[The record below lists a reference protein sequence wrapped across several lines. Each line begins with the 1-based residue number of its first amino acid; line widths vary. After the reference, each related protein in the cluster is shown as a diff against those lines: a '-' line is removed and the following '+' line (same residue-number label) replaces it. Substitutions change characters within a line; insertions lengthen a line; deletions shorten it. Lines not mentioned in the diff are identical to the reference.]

1 MAHPQADPLTF
12 ALLLALLALALSIAG
27 TRADLAWR
35 RRRADAAAAAAK
47 QWAWQLAEV
56 TFDGIVIHRA
66 GTVLQM
72 NHACARLLGV
82 REREWRGQ
90 NLATAATPEHAAS
103 LRAALEAPPPGILP
117 FTLLRADKTAIPVE
131 LANHTIQLDGA
142 PATAT
147 VIRDITQRDADAA
160 QIARLLNFDALTSL
174 PNRKSFLEAL
184 ASAIAVNEKQGGTS
198 SVFQIDIDQFKA
210 INEQIG
216 RTGGDVLL
224 KQIAGR
230 LGGLLKA
237 GDMLARLGGDK
248 FGILI
253 PSTGA
258 ASRAILLAGQLEAAF
273 TEPFIIDGQLVK
285 ASVSTGIAVFPDH
298 AADPDGLMKA
308 SSFALK
314 QAGRAG
320 GGFCH
325 MFSHDEAQSF
335 RAGIKR
341 DMFSAGITDPQ
352 RLTQDLRD
360 ALQNGE
366 ITLAYQPIFRA
377 GDLAPAGFEALV
389 RWTHRRDGPIPPNV
403 FLPLAEQSG
412 LIHEIGGYVLE
423 TACAEAT
430 HIAGN
435 LKMAVNLSPL
445 QFRDAT
451 LPARL
456 TTILRKTGLPA
467 ARLELEVT
475 ERLLID
481 NAAAA
486 AAALAALRAVGV
498 SLTLDD
504 FGTGIS
510 SLSYLCDFPFAR
522 LKIDKRFI
530 AALGQDDNADA
541 IVSAILALAANLRL
555 EVTAEGVETDAQLA
569 HLRKNGCHFVQ
580 GFLLGRPTER
590 AVAPNIAPFRPA
602 LQRGQPMPASPLI
615 MPATA

>member
-1 MAHPQADPLTF
+1 MVLPQADPLTL

-27 TRADLAWR
+27 TRAELAWR
-35 RRRADAAAAAAK
+35 RQRSAAADSAAK
-47 QWAWQLAEV
+47 QWAWQLADAA
-56 TFDGIVIHRA
+56 FDGIVIHRA
-66 GTVLQM
+66 GTIIQM
-72 NHACARLLGV
+72 NHACARMLGV
-82 REREWRGQ
+82 RDREWRGQ
-90 NLATAATPEHAAS
+90 NLATAAVPEQTAR
-103 LRAALEAPPPGILP
+103 LRATLEAPPPGILP

-131 LANHTIQLDGA
+131 IANHTIQMDGA

-147 VIRDITQRDADAA
+147 VIRDVTQREADAA
-160 QIARLLNFDALTSL
+160 QIALLLNFDAATGL
-174 PNRKSFLEAL
+174 PNRKSFLAAL
-184 ASAIAVNEKQGGTS
+184 AAAIAINEKQGGTS
-198 SVFQIDIDQFKA
+198 SVFQIDIDQFKG
-210 INEQIG
+210 INDQIG
-216 RTGGDVLL
+216 RAAGDVLL

-230 LGGLLKA
+230 LGGLLKP
-237 GDMLARLGGDK
+237 GDTLARLGGDK

-258 ASRAILLAGQLEAAF
+258 ANRAVLLAGQLEAAF

-285 ASVSTGIAVFPDH
+285 TSVSTGIAVFPDH

-352 RLTQDLRD
+352 RLTQDLRE
-360 ALQNGE
+360 AMQNGE
-366 ITLAYQPIFRA
+366 ISLAYQPIFRA
-377 GDLAPAGFEALV
+377 ADLAPAGFEALV

-412 LIHEIGGYVLE
+412 LIHEIGGFVLE
-423 TACAEAT
+423 MACAEAT
-430 HIAGN
+430 HIASN

-445 QFRDAT
+445 QFRDST
-451 LPARL
+451 LPTRINN
-456 TTILRKTGLPA
+456 ILRKTGLPPG
-467 ARLELEVT
+467 RLELEVT

-486 AAALAALRAVGV
+486 GAALQALRAIGV

-504 FGTGIS
+504 FGTGFS

-541 IVSAILALAANLRL
+541 IVSAILALAGNLRL

-590 AVAPNIAPFRPA
+590 AIAPNLGPYRPA
-602 LQRGQPMPASPLI
+602 PQLGQSLPASPLI
-615 MPATA
+615 MPAPA